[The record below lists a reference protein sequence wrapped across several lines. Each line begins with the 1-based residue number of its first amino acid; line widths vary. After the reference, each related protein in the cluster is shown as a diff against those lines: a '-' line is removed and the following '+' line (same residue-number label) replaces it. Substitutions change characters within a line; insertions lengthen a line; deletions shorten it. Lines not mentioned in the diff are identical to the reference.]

1 MESEAV
7 SVALIVATRGRM
19 RELEILFESL
29 AAQDFKNFEII
40 IVDQNDDNRL
50 GAMCEHWQ
58 STLKMR
64 RLWTPSERGAS
75 RARNMGWAQTG
86 CPIVLFPDDDC
97 WYPPSFLSRVLNTM
111 QSTDADIVCGR
122 AADTRAQDI
131 NGRFEGTAQ
140 WVTRE
145 NVWTTQIEWMIIFRL
160 TALQAVSGFDPTIG
174 VGASTPWQSCEG
186 QDIVL
191 RAMAKG
197 LKCYY
202 DNSLY
207 GPHPELDIYTPDE
220 RMCRK
225 GRVYARGLGYVLHHH
240 NYTRLSLMNWVL
252 RPVVKA
258 CLFLVMGKFDR
269 ARYYRNVAIGRWEG
283 WSGRL
288 LADS

>member
-207 GPHPELDIYTPDE
+207 GPGRKDGPKGPRVRARAGLRAAPPQLYPLVADELGIAPGRQGLPFSRDGQI
-220 RMCRK
+220 RQGSILSKCRDRAL
-225 GRVYARGLGYVLHHH
+225 GRVVGQTARGQ
-240 NYTRLSLMNWVL
+240 LS
-252 RPVVKA
+252 
-258 CLFLVMGKFDR
+258 
-269 ARYYRNVAIGRWEG
+269 
-283 WSGRL
+283 
-288 LADS
+288 